1 MKPSCLPQ
9 LTEVQ
14 VNCPEYQIQAG
25 LWPYLVNRPEETE
38 ERLSSLEDKVDVVD
52 SSVKENVNSKS
63 IQTQKIQ
70 EIEETLKRP
79 NLQKF
84 IERKTTKS
92 RSKAQKIFKTK
103 L

>member
-1 MKPSCLPQ
+1 MKSLKK
-9 LTEVQ
+9 TQ
-14 VNCPEYQIQAG
+14 VGIKMEEKKSTQSLEAS
-25 LWPYLVNRPEETE
+25 LVNRPEETE

>member
-1 MKPSCLPQ
+1 MKSLKK
-9 LTEVQ
+9 TQ
-14 VNCPEYQIQAG
+14 VGIKMEEKKSTQSLEAS
-25 LWPYLVNRPEETE
+25 LVNRTEETE

>member
-1 MKPSCLPQ
+1 MKSLKK
-9 LTEVQ
+9 T
-14 VNCPEYQIQAG
+14 QAG
-25 LWPYLVNRPEETE
+25 IKMEEKKSTQSLEASLVNRPEETE
-38 ERLSSLEDKVDVVD
+38 ERLSSLEVKVDVED

>member
-1 MKPSCLPQ
+1 MKSLKK
-9 LTEVQ
+9 TQ
-14 VNCPEYQIQAG
+14 VGIKMEEKKSTQSLEAS
-25 LWPYLVNRPEETE
+25 LVNRPEETE
-38 ERLSSLEDKVDVVD
+38 ERLSSLEVKVDVED